1 MTDGEWARVRSR
13 RGDLEGRAQIS
24 EMVKEGDL
32 SVPYVKL
39 AEHAANFLTNNA
51 LGSTSKIPEY

>member
-1 MTDGEWARVRSR
+1 MRARSR